1 MSKVP
6 EYVDSDVVEKL
17 VLDKTK
23 IPGKDYLVIDV
34 RDEDYVNGHIPGSLN
49 VPSTALSDKL
59 VELQKQHAAVPKLF
73 FHCALSQVRGPK
85 AARIWAE
92 GLEERKAAEVEGLK
106 QQEVY
111 VLRGGFVQWQRKH
124 RDTQPTL
131 IEGYNREYWEAEEE
145 Y

>member
-1 MSKVP
+1 MFKAP
-6 EYVDSDVVEKL
+6 EYVDSTVVEKL

-34 RDEDYVNGHIPGSLN
+34 RDADRANGHIPGSVNIPASEL
-49 VPSTALSDKL
+49 PEKLTQLQQQHST
-59 VELQKQHAAVPKLF
+59 VPKLF

-92 GLEERKAAEVEGLK
+92 GLAEREAAEQEAKK

-111 VLRGGFVQWQRKH
+111 ILRGGFVQWQHKH
-124 RDTQPTL
+124 RDSHPNL
-131 IEGYNREYWEAEEE
+131 LENYNREWWEAEEE